1 MVVASRLMAWGV
13 TGPRGVSDMDWKG
26 IERNNP
32 ELVIFGL
39 PYLAFL
45 YLVWLWTWPLI
56 RGLLRLLGL
65 G

>member
-1 MVVASRLMAWGV
+1 
-13 TGPRGVSDMDWKG
+13 MDWKG

-32 ELVIFGL
+32 GLVIFGL

>member
-1 MVVASRLMAWGV
+1 
-13 TGPRGVSDMDWKG
+13 MDWKG
-26 IERNNP
+26 IEQNNP
-32 ELVIFGL
+32 GLVIFGL